1 MSRIGVSLS
10 GIERSLLGRLA
21 EANTAIAVSTLRKST
36 GRRINMPA
44 DDPSAFLALS
54 GLQTRLSDVRSTMQN
69 VSAAGSMVA
78 QTQTAM
84 SDLETQ
90 LDAIRTELL
99 KDEDGSLTP
108 AEQAESQAKIDTAI
122 DAIYS
127 LATTAIGGRRVLDG
141 SAAYRATGVNPLQ
154 VANLTVYRTGTGTA
168 QPASPTIYGE
178 VLEAATQAELDYA
191 GKPGDASIQTDATF
205 TITGSLGS
213 YEFTVVEDEAL
224 SDLQDRINQ
233 TSHKT
238 GVTATVADDTLSL
251 VSVGYGSDASI
262 AIAVTEGTFTTT
274 GGHGDGT
281 AEGTDAS
288 VRINGHTYDADTSGG
303 ITSGNTFTYSENGL
317 HYALEL
323 RAGHVGGI
331 DPITIGDGALRYA
344 ISTDLSRTSTLSIPS
359 LLPARLGGGSGT
371 IHQLQSGGGLAGL
384 GENTSQAI
392 RVVDEALGMLTR
404 VGGTVDGFYNA
415 QVTSASEMLAETETA
430 LEDAIE
436 EIDGVNVVE
445 ENALITHYQD
455 LAANAVSGLAI
466 LSQQRAAIIDMIR
479 HIAGLS

>member
-10 GIERSLLGRLA
+10 GMERSLLGRLA
-21 EANTAIAVSTLRKST
+21 EANAAIAVSTLRKST

-44 DDPSAFLALS
+44 DDPSGFLALS
-54 GLQTRLSDVRSTMQN
+54 GLQTRLSDVRNTIQN

-84 SDLETQ
+84 SDLESQ
-90 LDAIRTELL
+90 LDTIRTELV
-99 KDEDGSLTP
+99 KDEDGALTP
-108 AEQAESQAKIDTAI
+108 DERAESQAKIDTAV
-122 DAIYS
+122 DAIRD

-154 VANLTVYRTGTGTA
+154 VANLTVYRAGTGAA

-178 VLEAATQAELDYA
+178 VLEAATQAELEYA
-191 GKPGDASIQTDATF
+191 GKPGAASIQTDATF

-213 YEFTVVEDEAL
+213 SEFSVVEDEAL
-224 SDLQDRINQ
+224 TDVRDRINQ
-233 TSHKT
+233 VSHKT
-238 GVTATVADDTLSL
+238 GVTATVTDDTLSL
-251 VSVGYGSDASI
+251 ASVGYGSDASM
-262 AIAVTEGTFTTT
+262 AIDVTEGAFTTT
-274 GGHGDGT
+274 GGNGDGT
-281 AEGTDAS
+281 ADGTDAS
-288 VRINGHTYDADTSGG
+288 VRINGQTYDADTSGG
-303 ITSGNTFTYSENGL
+303 STSGNTFTYSENGL
-317 HYALEL
+317 QYALEL
-323 RAGHVGGI
+323 RAGHLGGI

-344 ISTDLSRTSTLSIPS
+344 LSTDLSRASALSVPS
-359 LLPARLGGGSGT
+359 LLPARLGGDSGT
-371 IHQLQSGGGLAGL
+371 LDQLQTGGALAGL
-384 GENTSQAI
+384 ADNTSQAI

-415 QVTSASEMLAETETA
+415 QVTSASELLAETETA
-430 LEDAIE
+430 LEDAID
-436 EIDGVNVVE
+436 EIDGVNVAE

-466 LSQQRAAIIDMIR
+466 VSQQRAAIIDMIR